1 MLTKIL
7 ATAISSFIAIIAL
20 FILTRIMGKKQMAQL
35 NFFDYVIGITIG
47 SIAAEY
53 AVVRDVHLAEGLT
66 ALVVITLFSIIF
78 SYISVKSYKG
88 RKILD
93 GVPLILIENGK
104 IVENNLLKAKLN
116 INDLL
121 EECRQKDIFDLSK
134 IEFAILETSGRL
146 SIQPKS
152 KDRPL
157 TPGDMQISAPYEGL
171 CTNIIID
178 GKIIEDNLNAIQQS
192 KAWLN
197 TELAKQGIID
207 YTSVLLAYVN
217 SNGVLHT
224 YNKKSSC

>member
-7 ATAISSFIAIIAL
+7 TTAISSFIAIIAL
-20 FILTRIMGKKQMAQL
+20 FILARIMGKKQMAQL

-53 AVVRDVHLAEGLT
+53 AVVRDIHLAEGLT
-66 ALVVITLFSIIF
+66 ALVVITLFSIAF

-93 GVPLILIENGK
+93 GVPIILIENGK
-104 IVENNLLKAKLN
+104 IIESNLQKAKLN

-121 EECRQKDIFDLSK
+121 EECRQKNAFDISK

-157 TPGDMQISAPYEGL
+157 TPGDMQILAPYEGL

-178 GKIIEDNLNAIQQS
+178 GKIIEENLNASQD
-192 KAWLN
+192 KTWLN

-224 YNKKSSC
+224 HNKKSSC